1 MYQTT
6 LFTFADITSESMGVT
21 FCRYIDQSIKDI
33 FVSGRDIVSETIQN
47 NNKYQN
53 YLYKINKT
61 PHTFKIEL
69 YHENLDNDKQREIA
83 RWFFDQ
89 QDYKPFIPTD
99 TNRVY
104 YILVTGEPEFTTNGT
119 CGIIS
124 FDVTT
129 QDSFSYS
136 NWYTQVYDLSTSI
149 TTQAIT
155 IENLGDIEIY
165 PYIKLK
171 VIESNSTITLTNSTN
186 AGKFISFGT
195 NSSNPLVANENI
207 EINTDS
213 EIISTDQ
220 LGLYRYSNL
229 LSGSE
234 FFGLVRG
241 NNNINVSGKAI
252 ITMYYQYKYLI

>member
-1 MYQTT
+1 MHGTT
-6 LFTFADITSESMGVT
+6 FFTFADITSESMGVT
-21 FCRYIDQSIKDI
+21 FCKYLDQSIKDI
-33 FVSGRDIVSETIQN
+33 FVSSRDIVSETIQH
-47 NNKYQN
+47 NNKSQN
-53 YLYKINKT
+53 YLYKINKN

-69 YHENLDNDKQREIA
+69 YHENLDDDKQREIA

-104 YILVTGEPEFTTNGT
+104 YILVTGEPEFITNGKD
-119 CGIIS
+119 GIIS

-136 NWYTQVYDLSTSI
+136 NWYTQVFDLSASI
-149 TTQAIT
+149 TTQQIT
-155 IENLGDIEIY
+155 VENLGDIEIY
-165 PYIKLK
+165 PYLKLN
-171 VIESNSTITLTNSTN
+171 ITESNSSIVLTNTTN
-186 AGKFISFGT
+186 GGKFISLGT

-207 EINTDS
+207 EINLDS

-241 NNNINVSGKAI
+241 NNNINVSGKVV